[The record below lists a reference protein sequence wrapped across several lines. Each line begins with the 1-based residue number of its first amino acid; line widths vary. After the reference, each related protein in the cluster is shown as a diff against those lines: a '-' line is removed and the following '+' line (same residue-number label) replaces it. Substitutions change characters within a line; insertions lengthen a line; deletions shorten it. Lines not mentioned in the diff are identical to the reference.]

1 MTTKLAALVLGLLL
15 ASTAQAAISFVGV
28 EDSMI
33 NDSTEDWACDLP
45 NGGVADGHVLII
57 VMVQNSSAQADNP
70 TNGLVILEDVVAAS
84 DSFDTNTVVGYIV
97 ASGLSATATI
107 TFTNLF
113 DASETGQC
121 VVLEYSGVD
130 TMNPI
135 VANEGAEGAGLTS
148 ISGPEIDTTGV
159 DGAMIIQVAGSDPNG
174 TINGTPDSDP
184 VANERYDLNN
194 GFTSYVYAQDY
205 LQPTGGP
212 IALDVTGLASDSYV
226 SVQLA
231 LRPAA
236 TSSSGLLLRR
246 RRD

>member
-28 EDSMI
+28 EDSI
-33 NDSTEDWACDLP
+33 ISVGSEDWPCDIP
-45 NGGVADGHVLII
+45 GGGAPDGNVLVI

-70 TNGLVILEDVVAAS
+70 TNGLQILEDVVAAS
-84 DSFDTNTVVGYIV
+84 DSFDTNIVVGYIV

-121 VVLEYSGVD
+121 VVLEYTGVD
-130 TMNPI
+130 TENPI
-135 VANEGAEGAGLTS
+135 VAHEGAEGAGLTAV
-148 ISGPEIDTTGV
+148 SGPSIDTTGV
-159 DGAMIIQVAGSDPNG
+159 NGAMIIQAVGADNNG
-174 TINGTPDSDP
+174 AVSGTPDDSP
-184 VANERYDLNN
+184 AANERYDLVN
-194 GFTSYVYAQDY
+194 GVTSYVYVQDY